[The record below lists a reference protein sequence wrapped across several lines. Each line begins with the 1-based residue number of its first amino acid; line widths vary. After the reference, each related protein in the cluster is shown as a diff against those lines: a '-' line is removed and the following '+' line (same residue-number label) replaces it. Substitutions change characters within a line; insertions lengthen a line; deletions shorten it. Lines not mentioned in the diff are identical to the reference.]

1 KVEPVDGAEAIAQRT
16 AEQSLAGGSSDTG
29 EVRQRQRGGARPDS
43 LTKHGV
49 ETEILQR
56 RIERFL
62 DDGVQAVDLVD
73 EEDVAGGEVQKNRS
87 QRALVVDGRAGAH
100 LDGDAE
106 LVGDDVGERGLA
118 KAGRP
123 AQQDMLHGLAP
134 AASAAAR
141 GIISSSATASSR
153 GLSSMITFAAV
164 RAPTP
169 LARRMGAV
177 SSLTIARFSTS
188 RLAALRML
196 SPTLGPTPSTWISI
210 SNRSSSS

>member
-1 KVEPVDGAEAIAQRT
+1 
-16 AEQSLAGGSSDTG
+16 
-29 EVRQRQRGGARPDS
+29 VRQRQRGGARPDS

-134 AASAAAR
+134 AASRLQQDAEVVPHLLLADVLGEDAWAER
-141 GIISSSATASSR
+141 QVELVVVGSRVQDRIVSWRHAGHFLPSALSASASA
-153 GLSSMITFAAV
+153 F
-164 RAPTP
+164 
-169 LARRMGAV
+169 
-177 SSLTIARFSTS
+177 
-188 RLAALRML
+188 
-196 SPTLGPTPSTWISI
+196 
-210 SNRSSSS
+210 